1 MAYCSAS
8 DVGIL
13 CHNLLGKAGEFDTST
28 CPTLTAITM
37 WLSTGCGLINMA
49 LAGEGYSTPIPTSSE
64 AYDVARQANAL
75 YGAWMAERSR
85 LNSRTATD
93 ERTRAD
99 MFKKDFY
106 DMLKQLIDS
115 NLALAGVSSQSQGR
129 PYAGGISVSDK
140 AAVESDTDR
149 VKSRFNRG
157 QFRNPQAAEPGGTDS
172 GDPQAPT
179 TTH

>member
-13 CHNLLGKAGEFDTST
+13 CQNLLGKAEEFDTST
-28 CPTLTAITM
+28 SPTLTAITM
-37 WLSTGCGLINMA
+37 WLSTGCGLINTR
-49 LAGEGYSTPIPTSSE
+49 LAGEGYSVPIPTTSE

-85 LNSRTATD
+85 LNTRTAVD

-99 MFKKDFY
+99 MFRNDFY
-106 DMLKQLIDS
+106 ELLSQLIDS
-115 NLALAGVSSQSQGR
+115 NLSLAGVSSQSQGKA
-129 PYAGGISVSDK
+129 YAGGISVSDK
-140 AAVESDTDR
+140 ATVESDTDR
-149 VKSRFNRG
+149 IKSRFNRG
-157 QFRNPQAAEPGGTDS
+157 QFRNPSAQEPGGTDS